1 MSLEANIAA
10 LTEAVV
16 ALTDITTKLH
26 SLRADAIEQVTAA
39 AKPGAAKK
47 AAATKAD
54 EPAAEPKA
62 EPKAEAK
69 AEAKADAPAANE
81 PTPEFLKMKKSVA
94 DFLGGSEREE
104 EREARKAKVRELL
117 ANPKVAATK
126 LEDVKPEL
134 YPAIESAMTRLI
146 AAGDL
151 TKPAG
156 AEDPLDLGV

>member
-47 AAATKAD
+47 AAAAAKAD

-69 AEAKADAPAANE
+69 AEAPAADE

>member
-47 AAATKAD
+47 AAAAAAKAD

-62 EPKAEAK
+62 EPKAETK
-69 AEAKADAPAANE
+69 SEAPAADA

>member
-26 SLRADAIEQVTAA
+26 SLRADAIEQVTNA

-47 AAATKAD
+47 AAAAAKAD

-62 EPKAEAK
+62 EPKV
-69 AEAKADAPAANE
+69 EAKADAPAANE

-134 YPAIESAMTRLI
+134 YPAIESAMSRLI

>member
-39 AKPGAAKK
+39 AKPGAAKPG
-47 AAATKAD
+47 AAAKAD

-62 EPKAEAK
+62 EPKAETK
-69 AEAKADAPAANE
+69 SEAPAADA

>member
-47 AAATKAD
+47 AAAAKAD

-62 EPKAEAK
+62 EAK
-69 AEAKADAPAANE
+69 AEAPAADA

>member
-47 AAATKAD
+47 AAAAAKAD

-62 EPKAEAK
+62 EPKAG
-69 AEAKADAPAANE
+69 AKADAPAAGE

-134 YPAIESAMTRLI
+134 YPAIESAMARLI

>member
-47 AAATKAD
+47 AAAAAKAD

-62 EPKAEAK
+62 E
-69 AEAKADAPAANE
+69 AKADAPAADE

-134 YPAIESAMTRLI
+134 YPAIESAMARLI

>member
-47 AAATKAD
+47 AAAAKAD

-69 AEAKADAPAANE
+69 AEAPAADA

-156 AEDPLDLGV
+156 SEDPLDLGV